1 MFFLRKIA
9 PRVFI
14 NFYHL
19 IIAFLAALLYRF
31 PSKKLIVI
39 GVTGTNGKTTTV
51 NLIMKILEGAGY
63 KTAMMST
70 INFKIGDKEW
80 VNETKMTTPS
90 SFYLQKFLLMAVKS
104 GCKYAVLE
112 TSSHSLAQNRV
123 AGINYQVGV
132 FTNLTRE
139 HLDYHQNMENYR
151 DAKAKLFQKAKVNIV
166 NLDDE
171 YSEYFLSFPAQEKYG
186 YGIKVENYEK
196 FLTRSDFKTITAQN
210 IKLTSQG
217 ASFKVLQ
224 HEIYLKLLGEVNIY
238 NALAAIAV
246 GLSQNINLNII
257 KQALE
262 EVKLIPGR
270 LEFVELGQKFKI
282 IIDYAVTSDS
292 LEKLYQTILD
302 TKYKIQDTKLIWV
315 FGSCGERDQ
324 GKRPIMGEVVGQRAD
339 YVIVTN
345 EDPYNENPQ
354 QIINQVFSG
363 VIKAGKI
370 ENQNAWRV
378 FDRRQAIKKGL
389 SLAQENDMV
398 IITGKGA
405 ETIMAIGNKRIPWEE
420 REVVEEEL
428 KKIMI

>member
-1 MFFLRKIA
+1 MSFLKKLV

-14 NFYHL
+14 DFYHFL
-19 IIAFLAALLYRF
+19 IAFLAALLYYF
-31 PSKKLIVI
+31 PSRKLIVI

-51 NLIMKILEGAGY
+51 NLITKILEKAGY
-63 KTAMMST
+63 KAAMMST

-80 VNETKMTTPS
+80 VNETKMTTSS
-90 SFYLQKFLLMAVKS
+90 SFYLQKFLSMAAKS
-104 GCKYAVLE
+104 GCEYAVLE

-123 AGINYQVGV
+123 SAINYQVGV
-132 FTNLTRE
+132 LTNLTRE

-151 DAKAKLFQKAKVNIV
+151 DAKGKLFQKVKVNIV

-171 YSEYFLSFPAQEKYG
+171 YAEYFLNFAVQEKYG

-217 ASFKVLQ
+217 ASFNVLQ
-224 HEIYLKLLGEVNIY
+224 HNINLKLLGEVNIY

-246 GLSQNINLNII
+246 GLSQNINLKLI
-257 KQALE
+257 KEALE

-270 LEFVELGQKFKI
+270 MEFVELGQKFKI
-282 IIDYAVTSDS
+282 IIDYAVTPDS
-292 LEKLYQTILD
+292 LEKLYQTIQVSD
-302 TKYKIQDTKLIWV
+302 FKFQDSRLIWM

-345 EDPYNENPQ
+345 EDPYQEDPQ
-354 QIINQVFSG
+354 QIIDQVFSG

-370 ENQNAWRV
+370 ENENAWRI
-378 FDRRQAIKKGL
+378 FDRHQAINKSL
-389 SLAQENDMV
+389 SLAKENDIV
-398 IITGKGA
+398 LITGKGA
-405 ETIMAIGNKRIPWEE
+405 ETIMAIGKKKIPWKEK
-420 REVVEEEL
+420 EVIREEL
-428 KKIMI
+428 NKIMI